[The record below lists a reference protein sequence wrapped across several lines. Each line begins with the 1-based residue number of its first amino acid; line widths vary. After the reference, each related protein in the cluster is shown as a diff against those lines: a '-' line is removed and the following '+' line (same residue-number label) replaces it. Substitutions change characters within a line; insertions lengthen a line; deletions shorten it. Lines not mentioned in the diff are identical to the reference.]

1 MKQALPILHAREI
14 SMSVFEDDRPRP
26 KPKASP
32 GEDLSLLSLDELRER
47 IALYREEIGRLER
60 DIAAKQSS
68 RASADAFFKK

>member
-1 MKQALPILHAREI
+1 
-14 SMSVFEDDRPRP
+14 MSVFEDDRPRP

-47 IALYREEIGRLER
+47 IALYQEEIGRLER